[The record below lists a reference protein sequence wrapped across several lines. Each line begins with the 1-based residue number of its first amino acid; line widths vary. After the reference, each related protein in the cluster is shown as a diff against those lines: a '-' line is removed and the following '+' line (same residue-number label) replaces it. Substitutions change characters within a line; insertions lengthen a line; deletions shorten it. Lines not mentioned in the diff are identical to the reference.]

1 MNAIENLYTMCEY
14 LEKDLE
20 KMNDKVRSANGTIN
34 SETLSYIDKLTHAIK
49 SIKTTIAMA
58 EAEERG
64 ESYGRGSSYGYGYE
78 HGRDGRSYG
87 SYDGGS
93 YDSYDSYDGMS
104 NARGRG
110 RNAKRD
116 SMGRYSSERGYSRDD
131 TKKDMM
137 KQLSDIM
144 QNAPDER
151 TRSELANFMN
161 SFDRS

>member
-1 MNAIENLYTMCEY
+1 MAIGENGGMDTTM
-14 LEKDLE
+14 LVQPSGNL
-20 KMNDKVRSANGTIN
+20 G
-34 SETLSYIDKLTHAIK
+34 
-49 SIKTTIAMA
+49 
-58 EAEERG
+58 G
-64 ESYGRGSSYGYGYE
+64 YGYGYE
-78 HGRDGRSYG
+78 RGRSYG